1 VAAPHGPAAVVASL
15 AAVGFLLFGPDTLIS
30 GAAAQNLG
38 GGSATAS
45 AAGIING
52 FGSFGSLGAACQ
64 GMLTAFVSERFGWDA
79 LFLVFVAVA
88 ALSTIV
94 LLPLAWRPRF

>member
-1 VAAPHGPAAVVASL
+1 VASL

-52 FGSFGSLGAACQ
+52 FGSLGAACQ